1 MHVEFKIWHFLF
13 FSKVC
18 TLVFLGSAA
27 CGQGWEIR
35 HFLWWNF
42 RKPTSASSFPIF
54 KEMVDLN
61 RRNSSPPRS
70 EDLTNRVMMYCDKFF
85 RYLRNLSNKPV
96 PIQIGVGASSGFVL
110 SYFFTKGSKIC
121 ALLLGC
127 SFILLQVG
135 IAFFIS
141 MFDYNC
147 FRFSVL
153 QLPWLYSI

>member
-1 MHVEFKIWHFLF
+1 
-13 FSKVC
+13 
-18 TLVFLGSAA
+18 
-27 CGQGWEIR
+27 
-35 HFLWWNF
+35 
-42 RKPTSASSFPIF
+42 
-54 KEMVDLN
+54 MVDLN

-141 MFDYNC
+141 MYVRLQLFPLFSSSITVVIFDLIVVSFAEMLTC
-147 FRFSVL
+147 FRTN
-153 QLPWLYSI
+153 